1 MNTND
6 IKTKLEEEKAVLLEE
21 LNSFAKKDENGMWVA
36 VPGEQDTSVADENDI
51 ADRDED
57 YEERTSMTNTLSKRL
72 ADVDTALLDLENDIY
87 GVCKKCGGK
96 IEEDRLEANPA
107 AQTCKACMNS

>member
-6 IKTKLEEEKAVLLEE
+6 IKIQLEEEKSVLLEE
-21 LNSFAKKDENGMWVA
+21 LNSFAKKDENGKWIP
-36 VPGEQDTSVADENDI
+36 VPSERDSSIADENDN

-57 YEERTSMTNTLSKRL
+57 YGERASMTDTLSKRL
-72 ADVDTALLDLENDIY
+72 ADVDASLLSIENDTY
-87 GVCKKCGGK
+87 GICTMCNSK
-96 IEEDRLEANPA
+96 IEEDRLEANPS

>member
-6 IKTKLEEEKAVLLEE
+6 IKIKLEEERNTLLGE
-21 LNSFAKKDENGMWVA
+21 LGDMAKQDENGKWIP
-36 VPGEQDTSVADENDI
+36 VPEEQDASVADENDI

-57 YEERTSMTNTLSKRL
+57 YEERASMTETLSKRL
-72 ADVDTALLDLENDIY
+72 ADVDTALGNLESGKY
-87 GVCKKCGGK
+87 GVCVSCGNQ

-107 AQTCKACMNS
+107 AQTCKACMNK